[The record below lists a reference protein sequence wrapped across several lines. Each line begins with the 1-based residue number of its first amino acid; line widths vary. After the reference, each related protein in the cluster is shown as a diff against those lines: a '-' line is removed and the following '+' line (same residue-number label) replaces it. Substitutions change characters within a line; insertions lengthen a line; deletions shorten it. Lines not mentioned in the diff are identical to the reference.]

1 MQGSNISAAS
11 KGAKW
16 DAPRFGRLLVF
27 IFSAG
32 FLCPNVWIEGMD
44 IMAMH
49 EKNDAGIDR

>member
-16 DAPRFGRLLVF
+16 AAPRFGRLLVF

-49 EKNDAGIDR
+49 DKNDAGIDR

>member
-1 MQGSNISAAS
+1 MQASNISAAS

-27 IFSAG
+27 FFSAG

-44 IMAMH
+44 LMTLH
-49 EKNDAGIDR
+49 DKNDAGIDR